1 MITELNQIEFDKV
14 KHLTDSCRNIEVR
27 AVVSGLNPGRIY
39 VDDATNITA
48 ALIWIQGHSGFQLI
62 GDAKSIPFRNELH
75 GWMRKHIEPELLHLH
90 IQSVEIGV
98 SDGDWEE
105 VIEHMSGSRELA
117 GDIQH
122 VFIPS
127 SVNGWINT
135 ISQPACSSAYTS
147 QYENVRVLSIEEALL
162 EEKTLNQL
170 SFLKD
175 KISHFWTTAE
185 DFLKYGFGYIAVH
198 NDDIASVCLSAFVAD
213 EMHAIDIETIEV
225 YRKRNYGALVV
236 HAYAEE
242 CKSRGV
248 HPYWDCSPSN
258 TGSIRLAKS
267 IGLSLDFRYKV
278 YWFDLIK

>member
-1 MITELNQIEFDKV
+1 MK
-14 KHLTDSCRNIEVR
+14 
-27 AVVSGLNPGRIY
+27 
-39 VDDATNITA
+39 
-48 ALIWIQGHSGFQLI
+48 
-62 GDAKSIPFRNELH
+62 
-75 GWMRKHIEPELLHLH
+75 KHIEPELLHLH
-90 IQSVEIGV
+90 MQSVEIGV
-98 SDGDWEE
+98 SDEDWEG
-105 VIEHMSGSRELA
+105 VIHHMSGSREVA
-117 GDIQH
+117 GGIQH

-127 SVNGWINT
+127 SVKGWINT
-135 ISQPACSSAYTS
+135 ISQPACSSPYSS

-213 EMHAIDIETIEV
+213 EMHAIDIETIQV
-225 YRKRNYGALVV
+225 YRRRNYGALVV
-236 HAYAEE
+236 LAYAEE

-248 HPYWDCSPSN
+248 HPYWHCSPSN

-267 IGLSLDFRYKV
+267 IGLSLDFNYKV
-278 YWFDLIK
+278 YWYDLIT

>member
-1 MITELNQIEFDKV
+1 MISELNQLEFDKV

-48 ALIWIQGHSGFQLI
+48 ALIWIQGQSGFQLI

-75 GWMRKHIEPELLHLH
+75 GWMKKNIEPVLLNLH
-90 IQSVEIGV
+90 MQSVEIGV
-98 SDGDWEE
+98 SDGEWEE
-105 VIEHMSGSRELA
+105 VIHHMSGSRGIA

-127 SVNGWINT
+127 SVKGWINT
-135 ISQPACSSAYTS
+135 ISQPACPSPYTS

-162 EEKTLNQL
+162 EEKTLNQS

-175 KISHFWTTAE
+175 KISHFWTTLD
-185 DFLKYGFGYIAVH
+185 DFLKYGFGYITVH
-198 NDDIASVCLSAFVAD
+198 NGDIASVCLSAFVAD

-225 YRKRNYGALVV
+225 YRRRNYGALVV
-236 HAYAEE
+236 RAYAEE

-267 IGLSLDFRYKV
+267 IGLSLDFNYKV
-278 YWFDLIK
+278 YWYDLLT